1 MSVGCSIVASDT
13 QPLHEA
19 IKHDET
25 GLLVDF
31 FDHSALA
38 DSVTR
43 LLDDEDT
50 RVRLGKSA
58 RAFAI
63 ENYDLKSV
71 CLPKQIQW
79 LLH

>member
-19 IKHDET
+19 IKHNGT

-31 FDHSALA
+31 FDHDALA
-38 DSVTR
+38 TSVIE
-43 LLDDEDT
+43 LLEDEET
-50 RVRLGKSA
+50 RVRLGQAA
-58 RAFAI
+58 RAFAV
-63 ENYDLKSV
+63 ENYDLVKH